1 MFNNANV
8 IFRTRFVDG
17 VSAVTRT
24 VVGGK
29 IRPVQPQ
36 LQDTEDEG
44 VAPLKKKGKVPAG
57 SKAKNVAQVS
67 YE

>member
-29 IRPVQPQ
+29 SRNNNQ
-36 LQDTEDEG
+36 
-44 VAPLKKKGKVPAG
+44 VAHEEEEEELAPKKKGKT
-57 SKAKNVAQVS
+57 SSRSAKGENAAILA
-67 YE
+67 